1 MRFHH
6 SGRGRSCD
14 RRFMRLVEFWLNH
27 SSEFLNATLRHLALV
42 AASIAVAVA
51 VGVPL
56 GIFAH
61 RRPGWGNPLIGLANI
76 IQTIPSLAMF
86 GFLIPLPLI
95 GGIGAKAALIVLILY
110 ALLPVMRT
118 TVSGL
123 KSVDPAVREAGLAMG
138 MTDRQL
144 LFQVELPLARPAIL
158 AGVRVATVI
167 GVGTA
172 TIAAAIGAGGLGE
185 YIFRG
190 VASVDSTVILAGA
203 IPAAVL
209 ALIADFTLGKIE
221 HWSSPEHAAASS
233 SKLSWAL
240 AVGGSMIILLIAGLL
255 WSERTQDR
263 VVIGSKDF
271 TEQVILGELLA
282 QLIEQNT
289 SLQVTRKLNLGD
301 TLVCE
306 TAMRAG
312 DLDLYV
318 EYTGTALT
326 AIFKQPVMLNSDEV
340 NARVAASYAA
350 TGRTM
355 LPPLGFNNTYVILVR
370 GADARQLG
378 LKTISDAARQTP
390 KWRAG
395 FGSAFLDR
403 EDGYRGLVQT
413 YGLRFAEA
421 PLAMNLSLTYR
432 ALAERQ
438 VDLIAGD
445 ATNGLIAKLDLS
457 VLEDD
462 RHYFPPYHAVPV
474 IRSETLNRHPELQ
487 PLFDR
492 LAGKVTDQEMRQ
504 MNYEADV
511 ERRDPSLIVRDF
523 LDRHKELLNR
533 QTKQ

>member
-1 MRFHH
+1 
-6 SGRGRSCD
+6 
-14 RRFMRLVEFWLNH
+14 MRLIEFWLNH
-27 SSEFLNATLRHLALV
+27 GGEFLSAILRHLALV
-42 AASIAVAVA
+42 LAAIGVAVA
-51 VGVPL
+51 VGIPL
-56 GIFAH
+56 GILAQ
-61 RRPGWGNPLIGLANI
+61 RRPRLGNPLIGLANI
-76 IQTIPSLAMF
+76 VQTIPSLAMF
-86 GFLIPLPLI
+86 GFLIPLPII

-158 AGVRVATVI
+158 AGVRVATVV

-190 VASVDSTVILAGA
+190 VNSVDSVVIMAGA
-203 IPAAVL
+203 IPAALL
-209 ALIADFTLGKIE
+209 ALIADFTLGRAEQWFSPGRAHGK
-221 HWSSPEHAAASS
+221 SSKFTLALVASAAAV
-233 SKLSWAL
+233 L
-240 AVGGSMIILLIAGLL
+240 VMIGGLL
-255 WSERTQDR
+255 WSERSQGR
-263 VVIGSKDF
+263 IVVGSKDF
-271 TEQVILGELLA
+271 TEQAILGELMA
-282 QLIEQNT
+282 QLIEQTT
-289 SLQVTRKLNLGD
+289 SLKVQRKLNLGD

-326 AIFKQPVMLNSDEV
+326 AVFKQPVLLDSNEV

-355 LPPLGFNNTYVILVR
+355 LTPLGFNNTYVILVR
-370 GADARQLG
+370 GEDAQRLG
-378 LKTISDAARQTP
+378 LKTISDAAKQSS

-413 YGLRFAEA
+413 YGLRFAE
-421 PLAMNLSLTYR
+421 PPMAMNLSLTYR
-432 ALAERQ
+432 ALAEKQ
-438 VDLIAGD
+438 VDLISGD
-445 ATNGLIAKLDLS
+445 ATNGLIAKLDL
-457 VLEDD
+457 VALEDD
-462 RHYFPPYHAVPV
+462 RRYFPPYFAVPV
-474 IRSETLNRHPELQ
+474 IRTETLNRHPELRAAI
-487 PLFDR
+487 DR

-504 MNYEADV
+504 MNYQADV
-511 ERRDPSLIVRDF
+511 ERRDAALIVRDF
-523 LDRHKELLNR
+523 LARH
-533 QTKQ
+533 

>member
-1 MRFHH
+1 
-6 SGRGRSCD
+6 
-14 RRFMRLVEFWLNH
+14 MRLLEFWLNH
-27 SSEFLNATLRHLALV
+27 GSEFLNAIARHLALV
-42 AASIAVAVA
+42 MAATGVAVA
-51 VGVPL
+51 AGVPF
-56 GIFAH
+56 GILAH
-61 RRPGWGNPLIGLANI
+61 RRPQLGNPLIGLANI
-76 IQTIPSLAMF
+76 VQTIPSLAMF
-86 GFLIPLPLI
+86 GFLIPLPVI
-95 GGIGAKAALIVLILY
+95 GGIGAKAALIVLTLY

-158 AGVRVATVI
+158 AGVRVATVV

-209 ALIADFTLGKIE
+209 ALLADFLLGKSE
-221 HWSSPEHAAASS
+221 QWFSPERSSRKS
-233 SKLSWAL
+233 SKLVL
-240 AVGGSMIILLIAGLL
+240 AVGTGVVVLALLIGGLF
-255 WSERTQDR
+255 WSERSAGR
-263 VVIGSKDF
+263 IVIGSKDF
-271 TEQVILGELLA
+271 TEQVILGELMA

-289 SLQVTRKLNLGD
+289 ALKVQRKLNLGD

-326 AIFKQPVMLNSDEV
+326 AIFKQPVLLDSNQV

-350 TGRTM
+350 TGREM
-355 LPPLGFNNTYVILVR
+355 LSPLGFNNTYVILVR
-370 GADARQLG
+370 GDEARRLN
-378 LKTISDAARQTP
+378 LKTISDAAKLTP
-390 KWRAG
+390 TWRAG

-403 EDGYRGLVQT
+403 EDGYKGLVQT
-413 YGLRFAEA
+413 YGLKFADA
-421 PLAMNLSLTYR
+421 PLSMNLSLTYR

-438 VDLIAGD
+438 VDLISGD
-445 ATNGLIAKLDLS
+445 ATNGLISKLDLFA
-457 VLEDD
+457 LEDD
-462 RHYFPPYHAVPV
+462 LRYFPPYHAVPV
-474 IRSETLNRHPELQ
+474 VRAETLNRHPELRT
-487 PLFDR
+487 LIER

-511 ERRDPSLIVRDF
+511 ERKDPSQIVKDF
-523 LDRHKELLNR
+523 LGRHKELFDKR
-533 QTKQ
+533 

>member
-1 MRFHH
+1 
-6 SGRGRSCD
+6 
-14 RRFMRLVEFWLNH
+14 
-27 SSEFLNATLRHLALV
+27 
-42 AASIAVAVA
+42 
-51 VGVPL
+51 
-56 GIFAH
+56 H
-61 RRPGWGNPLIGLANI
+61 RRPRLGGPLIGLANI
-76 IQTIPSLAMF
+76 VQTIPSLAMF
-86 GFLIPLPLI
+86 GFLIPLPVI
-95 GGIGAKAALIVLILY
+95 GGIGPKAALIVLTLY

-144 LFQVELPLARPAIL
+144 LFQVELPLARSAIL
-158 AGVRVATVI
+158 AGVRVATVV

-209 ALIADFTLGKIE
+209 ALLADFLLGKTE
-221 HWSSPEHAAASS
+221 QWFSPERSSQKS
-233 SKLSWAL
+233 SKFVL
-240 AVGGSMIILLIAGLL
+240 ATAAGVIVLGLLVGGLL
-255 WSERTQDR
+255 WSERSAGR
-263 VVIGSKDF
+263 IVIGSKDF
-271 TEQVILGELLA
+271 TEQVILGELMA

-289 SLQVTRKLNLGD
+289 ALKVQRKLNLGD

-306 TAMRAG
+306 TAMLAG

-326 AIFKQPVMLNSDEV
+326 AVFKQPVVLDSDKV
-340 NARVAASYAA
+340 NACVACGYAA
-350 TGRTM
+350 TKRTM

-370 GADARQLG
+370 GDEARRLG
-378 LKTISDAARQTP
+378 LKTISDAAKQTP
-390 KWRAG
+390 NWRAG

-403 EDGYRGLVQT
+403 EDGYKGLVQT
-413 YGLRFAEA
+413 YGLKFAA
-421 PLAMNLSLTYR
+421 SPLAMNLSLTYR

-445 ATNGLIAKLDLS
+445 ATNGLIAKLDLFA
-457 VLEDD
+457 LEDD
-462 RHYFPPYHAVPV
+462 RRYFPPYHAVPV
-474 IRSETLNRHPELQ
+474 VRTETLNRHPELSA
-487 PLFDR
+487 LIER

-504 MNYEADV
+504 MNFEADV
-511 ERRDPSLIVRDF
+511 ERRDTSLIVKNF
-523 LDRHKELLNR
+523 LGRHKELLNSEANR
-533 QTKQ
+533 